1 MTYQVIIEAQAQ
13 ADMEEAY
20 RRLAADSLEQA
31 AQWYNGLVDAITSLA
46 TLPQRCPFA
55 PENTF
60 FPEEIRHLLYGKR
73 SSRYRILFTIAPHTV
88 HVLHIRHGARQPL
101 RPEMPT
107 SRKLH

>member
-1 MTYQVIIEAQAQ
+1 MTYQVIIEAPAQ
-13 ADMEEAY
+13 ADMEEVY
-20 RRLAADSLEQA
+20 RRLAEGSLEKA
-31 AQWYNGLVDAITSLA
+31 AQWYNGLVDAITSLT

-73 SSRYRILFTIAPHTV
+73 GSRYRILFTITPNTV
-88 HVLHIRHGARQPL
+88 HVLHVRHGARQPL
-101 RPEMPT
+101 RPEKPT